1 MINIMLLVPYFS
13 HLFPTALGHPELDG
27 QVICEAAGRRLP
39 GSASRD
45 SLYNTCHHSYVDE
58 DSKVCFRYITCQV
71 HITSVCC
78 VCQAENIEAIKV
90 CSAYLV

>member
-1 MINIMLLVPYFS
+1 MGARRPFASTLTGAPGVPLLP
-13 HLFPTALGHPELDG
+13 LGWRISRHATFTVGRQELDG

-58 DSKVCFRYITCQV
+58 DSK
-71 HITSVCC
+71 
-78 VCQAENIEAIKV
+78 
-90 CSAYLV
+90 